1 MARNANRCH
10 RTAQRR
16 TPVTATELLRRSLDR
31 RRLLQASAATAGLA
45 TAGVQR
51 RASAQT
57 TLRVAV
63 YQEPARVEVQKRFI
77 DAFQQAHPDISVSLE
92 SADFST
98 YYTRLNTNL
107 AAGRAPDVF
116 MMSGAYF
123 YAGAMRNAFKDLGP
137 YIQQSNID
145 LSKYFTEDANSV
157 YQGKTL
163 AVPEELDI
171 MALAYNKD
179 LFDEAGVS
187 YPTED
192 WNWDN
197 LLDAATKLTRTTSSG
212 QQTYGIYAVN
222 NIQEMWGDLVKE
234 NGGSFLTADMKQ
246 AAINTPESQEAIQ
259 FAVDLIHKYKVS
271 PSAQGVSSL
280 PGYIE
285 SGGSPFMTGL
295 VAMKFQGNYEL
306 GVLLEQD
313 AFKWDVVTMP
323 QRKIKGGLAWSQ
335 AWVMYEKTQVPDAA
349 WQFIEFMMSD
359 EGNKV
364 ISDTPN
370 KGQCPP
376 LKSAAYEGA
385 YGAPPPDN
393 MKAFLDGYEYRQSF
407 EFHPAWLE
415 WGAAYG
421 KALDPVFAGDVSV
434 ADGTNAAADEVNG
447 ILARYQDFQP

>member
-1 MARNANRCH
+1 MAMNLA
-10 RTAQRR
+10 AQK
-16 TPVTATELLRRSLDR
+16 LDR
-31 RRLLQASAATAGLA
+31 RKLLKASAATAGIASIGLPHRARAQA
-45 TAGVQR
+45 T
-51 RASAQT
+51 T
-57 TLRVAV
+57 IRVAV
-63 YQEPARVEVQKRFI
+63 YQEPARVEAQKRFI
-77 DAFQQAHPDISVSLE
+77 EAFQEANPDINVTLE

-137 YIQQSNID
+137 FLEQSDID
-145 LSKYFTEDANSV
+145 LNNYFTEESNSV
-157 YQGKTL
+157 YQGKIY

-179 LFDEAGVS
+179 LFDEAGVA

-192 WNWDN
+192 WDWDD
-197 LLDAATKLTRTTSSG
+197 LLDAATKLTRTTDDG
-212 QQTYGIYAVN
+212 RQTYGIYAVN
-222 NIQEMWGDLVKE
+222 NIQEMWGNLVKQ
-234 NGGSFLTADMKQ
+234 NGGSFLTPDMKQ

-306 GVLLEQD
+306 GVLLESD
-313 AFKWDVVTMP
+313 AFQWDVVTMP

-335 AWVMYEKTQVPDAA
+335 AWVMYEKTQQPEAA
-349 WQFIEFMMSD
+349 WRFIEFMMSE

-364 ISDTPN
+364 IADTPN

-421 KALDPVFAGDVSV
+421 KALDPVFAGQVSV
-434 ADGTNAAADEVNG
+434 EDGTNAAAEEVNG
-447 ILARYQDFQP
+447 ILARYKDFQP

>member
-1 MARNANRCH
+1 M
-10 RTAQRR
+10 
-16 TPVTATELLRRSLDR
+16 TATANQPTLKERLLDR
-31 RRLLQASAATAGLA
+31 RRLLKASAATAGLA
-45 TAGVQR
+45 VAGGPR
-51 RASAQT
+51 RSRAQEAT

-63 YQEPARVEVQKRFI
+63 YQEPARVEVQKNFI
-77 DAFQQAHPDISVSLE
+77 AAFEEANPDIKIALE

-137 YIQQSNID
+137 FLEQSQID

-157 YQGKTL
+157 YQGTTY

-179 LFDEAGVS
+179 LFDEAGVA
-187 YPTED
+187 YPTET
-192 WNWDN
+192 WTWDD
-197 LLDAATKLTRTTSSG
+197 LLDAATKLTRTTSDG
-212 QQTYGIYAVN
+212 KQTYGIYAVN

-234 NGGSFLTADMKQ
+234 NGGSFLTPDMKK

-271 PSAQGVSSL
+271 PTAQGVSSL

-306 GVLLEQD
+306 GVLLESD
-313 AFKWDVVTMP
+313 AFQWDVVTMP

-335 AWVMYEKTQVPDAA
+335 AWVMYEKTQQPEAA
-349 WQFIEFMMSD
+349 WRFIEFMLSD
-359 EGNKV
+359 KANQV

-376 LKSAAYEGA
+376 LKSAAYEGK

-434 ADGTNAAADEVNG
+434 ADGTNAAAEEVNA
-447 ILARYQDFQP
+447 ILSRYQDFKP

>member
-1 MARNANRCH
+1 MTTPSSARRF
-10 RTAQRR
+10 
-16 TPVTATELLRRSLDR
+16 DR
-31 RRLLQASAATAGLA
+31 RKLLQASAATAGLA
-45 TAGVQR
+45 SIGLPHLA
-51 RASAQT
+51 RAQATS
-57 TLRVAV
+57 LRVAV
-63 YQEPARVEVQKRFI
+63 YQEPARVDVQKNFI
-77 DAFQQAHPDISVSLE
+77 DAFQAANPDITVALE

-137 YIQQSNID
+137 YLEQSKID
-145 LSKYFTEDANSV
+145 LSQYFTEDANSV
-157 YQGKTL
+157 YQGKTY

-179 LFDEAGVS
+179 LFDEAGVA
-187 YPTED
+187 YPTAD

-197 LLDAATKLTRTTSSG
+197 LLDAATKLTRTTDDG
-212 QQTYGIYAVN
+212 RQTYGIYAVN
-222 NIQEMWGDLVKE
+222 NIQEMWGDLVKQ
-234 NGGSFLTADMKQ
+234 NGGTFLTPDMKQ

-306 GVLLEQD
+306 GVLLESD
-313 AFKWDVVTMP
+313 AFQWDVVTMP
-323 QRKIKGGLAWSQ
+323 KQKIKGGLAWSQ
-335 AWVMYEKTQVPDAA
+335 AWVMYEKTQQPEAA
-349 WQFIEFMMSD
+349 WRFIEYMMS
-359 EGNKV
+359 EAGNKV

-421 KALDPVFAGDVSV
+421 KALDPVFAGQVSV
-434 ADGTNAAADEVNG
+434 ADGTNAAAEEVNG

>member
-1 MARNANRCH
+1 VS
-10 RTAQRR
+10 
-16 TPVTATELLRRSLDR
+16 PELTTSDTVLKRHLLDR
-31 RRLLQASAATAGLA
+31 RRLLKASAATAGLA
-45 TAGVQR
+45 AAGLPR
-51 RASAQT
+51 RTSAQSPVN
-57 TLRVAV
+57 LRVAV
-63 YQEPARVEVQKRFI
+63 YQEPARVDVQKNFI
-77 DAFQQAHPDISVSLE
+77 AAIVEAHPDIKVSVE

-98 YYTRLNTNL
+98 YYTKLNTNL

-137 YIQQSNID
+137 YLQQAKID

-157 YQGKTL
+157 YQGTTY

-179 LFDEAGVS
+179 LFDEAGVT
-187 YPTED
+187 YPTEK
-192 WNWDN
+192 WTWDD
-197 LLDAATKLTRTTSSG
+197 LLDAATKLTRTTSDG
-212 QQTYGIYAVN
+212 KQTYGIYAVN

-271 PSAQGVSSL
+271 PTAQGVSSL

-306 GVLLEQD
+306 GVLLESD

-323 QRKIKGGLAWSQ
+323 QKKIKGGLAWAQ
-335 AWVMYEKTQVPDAA
+335 AWVMYDKTPQPDAA
-349 WQFIEFMMSD
+349 WQFIEFMLSD
-359 EGNKV
+359 KGNQV

-376 LKSAAYEGA
+376 LKSAAYDGA

-415 WGAAYG
+415 WGTAYG

-434 ADGTNAAADEVNG
+434 ADGTNAAAQEVNA
-447 ILARYQDFQP
+447 ILARYKDFQP

>member
-1 MARNANRCH
+1 MTLSDSRVLNR
-10 RTAQRR
+10 
-16 TPVTATELLRRSLDR
+16 PLNR
-31 RRLLQASAATAGLA
+31 RRLLKASAAATGLA
-45 TAGVQR
+45 AAGVR
-51 RASAQT
+51 RRTRAQDQT
-57 TLRVAV
+57 TIRVAV

-77 DAFQQAHPDISVSLE
+77 AAFEEAHPEIKVELE

-137 YIQQSNID
+137 YIEQSGID
-145 LSKYFTEDANSV
+145 LSKYFTEDENSL

-179 LFDEAGVS
+179 LFDEAGVA
-187 YPTED
+187 YPTNT
-192 WNWDN
+192 WNWDD
-197 LLDAATKLTRTTSSG
+197 LLDVATKLTRTTSDG
-212 QQTYGIYAVN
+212 KQTYGIYSVN

-234 NGGSFLTADMKQ
+234 NGGSFLTPDKKQ

-259 FAVDLIHKYKVS
+259 FAVDLIHKHKVS
-271 PSAQGVSSL
+271 PTAQGVSSL

-306 GVLLEQD
+306 GVLLESD
-313 AFKWDVVTMP
+313 AFQWDVVTMP
-323 QRKIKGGLAWSQ
+323 ERKIKGGLAWSQ
-335 AWVMYEKTQVPDAA
+335 AWVMYEKTQQPDAA
-349 WQFIEFMMSD
+349 WQFIEFMLSE
-359 EGNKV
+359 EGNQV

-385 YGAPPPDN
+385 YGQPPPDN
-393 MKAFLDGYEYRQSF
+393 MKAFLDGYEYRQGF

-415 WGAAYG
+415 WGTAYG
-421 KALDPVFAGDVSV
+421 QALDPVFAGEVSV
-434 ADGTNAAADEVNG
+434 ADGTNAAAEAVNG

>member
-1 MARNANRCH
+1 VTVNETRVLNR
-10 RTAQRR
+10 
-16 TPVTATELLRRSLDR
+16 PLDR
-31 RRLLQASAATAGLA
+31 RRLLKASAAATGLA
-45 TAGVQR
+45 AAGVQCR
-51 RASAQT
+51 TRAQDQT
-57 TLRVAV
+57 TIRVAV

-77 DAFQQAHPDISVSLE
+77 AAFEEAHPEIKVELE

-137 YIQQSNID
+137 YIEQSGID
-145 LSKYFTEDANSV
+145 LSKYFTEDENSL

-179 LFDEAGVS
+179 LFDEAGVA
-187 YPTED
+187 YPTET
-192 WNWDN
+192 WNWDD
-197 LLDAATKLTRTTSSG
+197 LLDAATKLTRTTSDG
-212 QQTYGIYAVN
+212 KQTYGIYAVN

-234 NGGSFLTADMKQ
+234 NGGSFLTPDKKQ

-271 PSAQGVSSL
+271 PTAQGVSSL

-306 GVLLEQD
+306 GVLLESD
-313 AFKWDVVTMP
+313 AFQWDVVTMP
-323 QRKIKGGLAWSQ
+323 ERKIKGGLAWSQ
-335 AWVMYEKTQVPDAA
+335 AWVMYEKTQQPDAA
-349 WQFIEFMMSD
+349 WQFIEFMLSE

-370 KGQCPP
+370 KGQCPS

-385 YGAPPPDN
+385 YGQPPPDN

-415 WGAAYG
+415 WGTAYG
-421 KALDPVFAGDVSV
+421 QALDPVFAGEVSV
-434 ADGTNAAADEVNG
+434 EDGTNAAAQAVND